1 MNWMIWIGALSG
13 CGWPGP
19 AGPIRVEAHRAGAGY
34 WPGNSAIALEKS
46 IAADYDGV
54 EFDLLLS
61 ADDVP
66 ILSHDPYLDG
76 DRCTTNLYS
85 PLRQEVRIRDLTEQE
100 LRDGFL
106 CGGLPDPEHPNAA
119 LLAAPLMTFDEAI
132 SALEFASAD
141 LFVHLD
147 VKVEEPLTA
156 TAEVSATAILERW
169 VHADLPN
176 PWLVSANQAATL
188 LAFKAAGAELGVDVT
203 TQLILPFH
211 PTGGS
216 QAHTALSYTL
226 PNVLG
231 TQELVALAREAE
243 ADSVAIHHEL
253 ATRHSV
259 RVARAEGLEVVLW
272 TLNDRAALHDYL
284 EWGIDGVITDYPA
297 DIP

>member
-1 MNWMIWIGALSG
+1 MSG

-19 AGPIRVEAHRAGAGY
+19 DGPFRIEAHRAAAGY
-34 WPGNSAIALEKS
+34 WPGNSALALEKS

-54 EFDLLLS
+54 EFDLLLT

-66 ILSHDPYLDG
+66 MLTHDPYLDLEG
-76 DRCTTNLYS
+76 CTTNLYS
-85 PLRQEVRIRDLTEQE
+85 PLREELRIRDLTAQE
-100 LRDGFL
+100 LREGFL
-106 CGGLPDPEHPNAA
+106 CGGLPEPEHPNAA

-147 VKVEEPLTA
+147 VKVEEQLTA

-169 VHADLPN
+169 AQADLPN
-176 PWLVSANQAATL
+176 PWLVSANQGETL
-188 LAFKAAGAELGVDVT
+188 LAFKAAGAELGIDVS

-216 QAHTALSYTL
+216 QVQTALSYTI
-226 PNVLG
+226 PDVIG
-231 TQELVALAREAE
+231 TEEVVALARDAE

-253 ATRHSV
+253 ATRHGV
-259 RVARAEGLEVVLW
+259 RVARAEGLEVLLW
-272 TLNDRAALHDYL
+272 TLNERAAVHEYL
-284 EWGIDGVITDYPA
+284 DWGIDGIITDYPE